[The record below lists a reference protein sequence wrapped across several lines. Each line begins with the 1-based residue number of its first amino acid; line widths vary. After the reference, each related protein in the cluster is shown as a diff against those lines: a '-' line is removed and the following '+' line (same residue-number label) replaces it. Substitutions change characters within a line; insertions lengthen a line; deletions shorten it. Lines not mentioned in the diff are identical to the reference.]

1 MNNLYRQGSLAN
13 LALNKKDILAIS
25 GNFNKENFEDFDYI
39 DGVSTLDIPLP
50 NKLIFLDDFS
60 SDIQNQINL
69 IETDEAL
76 LILPKDFIGKTNK
89 PTLFTDYPRDLFAKL
104 VTKLFRYDETY
115 WNQDGLI
122 DSSAEIDIS
131 TKIMSNVSVGPG
143 VKIGKNCLIYPNVVI
158 GPNCVL
164 GDEVIIKSNTVIGQ
178 AGFGIY
184 RDKDGLNRHLPHV
197 GAVIIEDY
205 VEIGALNTVV
215 AGTIHPTVVES
226 FVKTD
231 DHVHI
236 AHNDYISKGVQI
248 AAHALLS
255 GSVFVGENA
264 WLGPNITIIDHVKI
278 GKESFIGSGTNIVK
292 EVSEGATVVGNPGKK
307 IR

>member
-1 MNNLYRQGSLAN
+1 MNKYKIGAESSFKLLIE
-13 LALNKKDILAIS
+13 DILSIALDCE
-25 GNFNKENFEDFDYI
+25 KENLDKVSYLG
-39 DGVSTLDIPLP
+39 GVTTLDALKK
-50 NKLIFLDDFS
+50 NSLIFLDQYS
-60 SDIQNQINL
+60 
-69 IETDEAL
+69 DEAL
-76 LILPKDFIGKTNK
+76 EIINTSIESDLLFILPEIFKNKTNK
-89 PTLFTDYPRDLFAKL
+89 PVILNKNPRHIYSLI
-104 VTKLFRYDETY
+104 VNKLFKYDTHYWVQKERISKTSSIHKET
-115 WNQDGLI
+115 
-122 DSSAEIDIS
+122 E
-131 TKIMSNVSVGPG
+131 IMSNVFVGANT
-143 VKIGKNCLIYPNVVI
+143 KIGKNSIVFPNTVI
-158 GPNCVL
+158 GPNCNI
-164 GDEVIIKSNTVIGQ
+164 GENVIIKSNTVIGQ

-184 RDKDGLNRHLPHV
+184 KDLKGLNQHLPHV
-197 GAVIIEDY
+197 GAVIIEDN

-226 FVKTD
+226 YVKTD

-264 WLGPNITIIDHVKI
+264 WLGPNITVIDHVAI

-292 EVSEGATVVGNPGKK
+292 EVGEGTTVVGNPGKK